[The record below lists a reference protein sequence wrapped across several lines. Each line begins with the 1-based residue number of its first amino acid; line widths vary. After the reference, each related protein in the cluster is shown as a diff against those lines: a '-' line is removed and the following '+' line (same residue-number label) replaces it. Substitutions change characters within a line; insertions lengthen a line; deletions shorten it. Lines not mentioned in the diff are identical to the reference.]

1 MSWYYDDNYYRPS
14 VPRRAK
20 GGIIAQTSRGQ
31 FGKSWWGRRWIQ
43 VLEGF
48 DIGARLSR
56 GRKYARSGQVLSIEI
71 EPGIIRAKVQGSRR
85 RPYDVAIRVKTLS
98 LRTSKAL
105 AKTLATKVMFA
116 AQLLRGE
123 MPANI
128 EEAFRGTGGTLF
140 PKERGDLKTECSC
153 PDWSNPCKHIAAVY
167 YLLGEAFDNDP
178 FLIFRMRG
186 IERDKL
192 LSQIRSA
199 GGGTLVRERAGG
211 TQRARRTP
219 GPVEQLPA
227 DPGKFWTAPTQ
238 QAETMPGTTIP
249 RVAAALPR
257 QLGPFRFWRGAEQF
271 LPALTQIYSAAS
283 AAAWRRLAGE

>member
-1 MSWYYDDNYYRPS
+1 MSWWDEDDYYRPS
-14 VPRRAK
+14 VPRKAK
-20 GGIIAQTSRGQ
+20 GGIKAQTSSGQ

-48 DIGARLSR
+48 DIGSRLTR
-56 GRKYARSGQVLSIEI
+56 GRKYARSGQVLSIEV
-71 EPGIIRAKVQGSRR
+71 EPGIIRGKVQ
-85 RPYDVAIRVKTLS
+85 VKTLS
-98 LRTSKAL
+98 GRTSKAL
-105 AKTLATKVMFA
+105 AKTLATRAMFA

-140 PKERGDLKTECSC
+140 PEKRGDLKTECSC

-186 IERDKL
+186 IERDRL
-192 LSQIRSA
+192 LSQLRSA
-199 GGGTLVRERAGG
+199 GAGKPVREGNKGAYRG
-211 TQRARRTP
+211 TQTSNPAER
-219 GPVEQLPA
+219 LPA
-227 DPGKFWTAPTQ
+227 EPGKFWTGPAQ
-238 QAETMPGTTIP
+238 QAGAMPAAIIP

-271 LPALTQIYSAAS
+271 LPAFIEIYSAAS
-283 AAAWRRLAGE
+283 TAAWRGL